1 MVHRMSALADALAAI
16 RSMPEAAIEQ
26 LTTEAEAGGTE
37 ALEWAAARLSDVLAA
52 RDALEFIL
60 DTGIR
65 AGAYTVQEAADAD
78 SHTRKEWADVQ
89 AAFDWARDAGVF
101 AEAAKQY
108 ERERGRGR

>member
-1 MVHRMSALADALAAI
+1 MKKRPFTAPVRRGLALLMSHGEGELN
-16 RSMPEAAIEQ
+16 
-26 LTTEAEAGGTE
+26 
-37 ALEWAAARLSDVLAA
+37 
-52 RDALEFIL
+52 
-60 DTGIR
+60 
-65 AGAYTVQEAADAD
+65 ADAD